1 MLLVKT
7 SKLAFKIC
15 FIRYYENKRV
25 VQIIAVIHKDGWF
38 TNLVGDIT
46 SIKLVLK
53 MSKDK
58 LIERSL
64 RKWHRRLNYIGKKTW
79 RNSMWMEFWSPFD
92 FWSNDACET
101 FLEIIKPSF
110 IGQKGNEWLSYWN
123 LYILLYEVHYV

>member
-1 MLLVKT
+1 MWWCSSRTSKGLLCCSLT

-25 VQIIAVIHKDGWF
+25 VQIIAVIHKRWMIHKSRWR
-38 TNLVGDIT
+38 NHIHKT
-46 SIKLVLK
+46 SAK

-64 RKWHRRLNYIGKKTW
+64 RKWHRRLNYIWKKTW

-101 FLEIIKPSF
+101 FLEIIKTSF
-110 IGQKGNEWLSYWN
+110 IGQKGMND
-123 LYILLYEVHYV
+123 